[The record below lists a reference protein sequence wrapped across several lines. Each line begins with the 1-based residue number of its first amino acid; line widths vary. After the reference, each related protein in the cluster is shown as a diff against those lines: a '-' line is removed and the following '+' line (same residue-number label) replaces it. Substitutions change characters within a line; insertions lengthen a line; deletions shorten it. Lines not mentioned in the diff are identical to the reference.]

1 MQNIET
7 RFEAAQPALVGA
19 LLDLF
24 VQVLAAL
31 PGVEIAPKQRPRMA
45 DFAALGEAVF
55 RVQGQAAG
63 AFLSRYG
70 AMRKDGVLRT
80 IDASPVGAAIS
91 AFLTEVTGGFNGT
104 LSELLDRLERYRP
117 HGEAWPRSAKGLG
130 DALRRLAPAL
140 RLIGFECKSLP
151 KTGGVIR
158 WHIFPKAQAAEP
170 SPASPARPA
179 SPASPASPARPEQA
193 PAAPPAPP
201 GHAGRSGHAPGS
213 LAQEKAVPP
222 ARVDAQADDGEV
234 F

>member
-1 MQNIET
+1 M
-7 RFEAAQPALVGA
+7 
-19 LLDLF
+19 
-24 VQVLAAL
+24 
-31 PGVEIAPKQRPRMA
+31 
-45 DFAALGEAVF
+45 
-55 RVQGQAAG
+55 
-63 AFLSRYG
+63 
-70 AMRKDGVLRT
+70 LRT

-158 WHIFPKAQAAEP
+158 WHIFPKAQPTEP
-170 SPASPARPA
+170 SPASPAG
-179 SPASPASPARPEQA
+179 PEPA
-193 PAAPPAPP
+193 PAATAAPT
-201 GHAGRSGHAPGS
+201 GHAGHLGHSPGS
-213 LAQEKAVPP
+213 LTHEKTVLSGRA
-222 ARVDAQADDGEV
+222 DAQAEDGEV